1 VTVHGFR
8 STFAS
13 WAEEAGFKES
23 RTNNCND
30 FWKDRLFEAHVQKPI
45 QLFVRVSLLQ
55 GRTGRLQERCDIP
68 ARCSIIYSAECGVRV
83 AMRCLLSGWWR
94 CSAKCSA
101 SFTMLRRSCAFLMR
115 INDFARAIPSEVA
128 RKSAT

>member
-1 VTVHGFR
+1 MKHLREYRSNVTVHGFR

-45 QLFVRVSLLQ
+45 QL
-55 GRTGRLQERCDIP
+55 C
-68 ARCSIIYSAECGVRV
+68 Y
-83 AMRCLLSGWWR
+83 LSGCPR
-94 CSAKCSA
+94 
-101 SFTMLRRSCAFLMR
+101 
-115 INDFARAIPSEVA
+115 FAGAA
-128 RKSAT
+128 